1 MTREEQ
7 KEHTKRKILD
17 NALTEFAERGYGGS
31 SVNHIYDPAQG
42 ISKGLLY
49 HYFSTKDEMFLACVE
64 ECFARLK
71 EHIHSSLSAAP
82 VPHTIRDCLGRY
94 YGARMEFFRQYPRY
108 QRIFCE
114 AAIMPPQHLLNE
126 IRLRRRPM
134 EELNRSTLEA
144 ALSTAVLRD
153 GLDTTE
159 VAAVFIRFSNF
170 MDAQFDPP
178 HGADAALDAYEAR
191 SMELLD
197 MFLYGVIKEE
207 PADV

>member
-1 MTREEQ
+1 
-7 KEHTKRKILD
+7 
-17 NALTEFAERGYGGS
+17 
-31 SVNHIYDPAQG
+31 
-42 ISKGLLY
+42 
-49 HYFSTKDEMFLACVE
+49 
-64 ECFARLK
+64 
-71 EHIHSSLSAAP
+71 
-82 VPHTIRDCLGRY
+82 
-94 YGARMEFFRQYPRY
+94 
-108 QRIFCE
+108 
-114 AAIMPPQHLLNE
+114 
-126 IRLRRRPM
+126 M
-134 EELNRSTLEA
+134 EELNRSILEA

-178 HGADAALDAYEAR
+178 HGADAALDAR

>member
-82 VPHTIRDCLGRY
+82 VPHTMGL
-94 YGARMEFFRQYPRY
+94 AWSFFVNIPGINGSFVKRPL
-108 QRIFCE
+108 C
-114 AAIMPPQHLLNE
+114 
-126 IRLRRRPM
+126 RR
-134 EELNRSTLEA
+134 S
-144 ALSTAVLRD
+144 
-153 GLDTTE
+153 
-159 VAAVFIRFSNF
+159 IC
-170 MDAQFDPP
+170 
-178 HGADAALDAYEAR
+178 
-191 SMELLD
+191 
-197 MFLYGVIKEE
+197 
-207 PADV
+207 